1 VSAVLGMLA
10 TTARPTIP
18 DVGVF
23 AVAAAIILAGAIGV
37 VVARNPVHSALMLVM
52 TLFGVA
58 VLFVLQQASFL
69 AAVQVIVYAGAIV
82 VLFLFVIMFLGV
94 DREENVAAERL
105 RGQRPMAVGLVLLGT
120 TGLLLLGQVSKWTTG
135 QPHVAGLDT
144 GAPNVNLIGK
154 ALYTTYL
161 FPFEATSALLIIA
174 VVGAVV
180 LARRPPA
187 ATSSWQ
193 VAEADADGP
202 DALGPDEVA
211 PDEVVPDPVSPDA
224 VVLGAPVGE
233 PAGSNGAEQEPVTPT
248 PAPATATVASPADK
262 TATSEVGA

>member
-1 VSAVLGMLA
+1 MSGLFGVLVTSAH
-10 TTARPTIP
+10 PTIP

-37 VVARNPVHSALMLVM
+37 VVARNPVHSALMLIM

-58 VLFVLQQASFL
+58 VIFVLQQASFL

-94 DREENVAAERL
+94 DKEENIAAEPL
-105 RGQRPMAVGLVLLGT
+105 RGQRPLAVALVALGA

-135 QPHVAGLDT
+135 QPHMAGPDT

-154 ALYTTYL
+154 SLYTTYL

-180 LARRPPA
+180 LARRPPVTA
-187 ATSSWQ
+187 AMDAAGGT
-193 VAEADADGP
+193 ALDGADEDSGV
-202 DALGPDEVA
+202 DA
-211 PDEVVPDPVSPDA
+211 
-224 VVLGAPVGE
+224 
-233 PAGSNGAEQEPVTPT
+233 
-248 PAPATATVASPADK
+248 
-262 TATSEVGA
+262 